1 MAAFGNLSDHK
12 SLGQGISEMRVNYG
26 PGYRVY
32 YTKRN
37 QIVLI
42 LLVGGDKSSQSSDI
56 ERAKTVLKTLEVQ
69 GA

>member
-1 MAAFGNLSDHK
+1 
-12 SLGQGISEMRVNYG
+12 MRVNYG

-37 QIVLI
+37 QVVLI
-42 LLVGGDKSSQSSDI
+42 LLVGGDKSSQLGDI
-56 ERAKTVLKTLEVQ
+56 ERVKAVLKSLEVQ